1 MNETNFD
8 WDDLRLFL
16 AVARNGGL
24 AAAAQTTGKS
34 APTLG
39 RRMLLLERR
48 LGQELFVRLP
58 RGYELTDYGQALLEK
73 SVELELTIGPMV
85 ANTKAGS
92 VRRVKISA
100 GTWVTHLLSK
110 HISRLI
116 SDDPIVLQF
125 IAADHVLDIAHREA
139 VIGVRN
145 HRPTQATLAGRR
157 TSEVQFAAFAV
168 NAEVKQWVRVSGDT
182 PSAQWVRQ
190 NHASSCFIEVNNPR
204 VALDMAISGSVRVLL
219 PTFIGKATKE
229 LIQVS
234 DEVEELH
241 HTQWLVIHHEDRH
254 LPEVRRVIDRIYD
267 ILTTEIVDTPQ

>member
-16 AVARNGGL
+16 AVARKGGL

-39 RRMLLLERR
+39 RRMLMLERR

-58 RGYELTDYGQALLEK
+58 RGYELTDYGQALLDK
-73 SVELELTIGPMV
+73 SAALEREIGPLV
-85 ANTKAGS
+85 ENTEGGS

-116 SDDPIVLQF
+116 TDESIVLQF
-125 IAADHVLDIAHREA
+125 ITADHVLDIAHREA

-145 HRPTQATLAGRR
+145 HRPTQSTLAGRR
-157 TSEVQFAAFAV
+157 TSEIQFAAFAV
-168 NAEVKQWVRVSGDT
+168 NEKVEQWVQVSGDT
-182 PSAQWVRQ
+182 PSAQWVHR
-190 NHASSCFIEVNNPR
+190 NHASSCAIEVSNPR
-204 VALDMAISGSVRVLL
+204 VALDMAISGAVRALL

-241 HTQWLVIHHEDRH
+241 HTQWLVTHHEDRH
-254 LPEVRRVIDRIYD
+254 LPEVRCVIDRIYD
-267 ILTTEIVDTPQ
+267 ILTTDFVDTTP